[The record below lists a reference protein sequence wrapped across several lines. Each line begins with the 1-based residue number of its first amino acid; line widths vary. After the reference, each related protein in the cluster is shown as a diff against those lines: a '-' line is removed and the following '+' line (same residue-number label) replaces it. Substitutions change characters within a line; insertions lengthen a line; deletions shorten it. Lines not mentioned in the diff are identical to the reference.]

1 MLTIIILGYR
11 LPRLRLR
18 GHRPGRRARALLLR
32 LQAVSIPSSLILYP
46 SPFTPPSL
54 SLTIPSSWT
63 TYLIVAGILG
73 TAGYFTYLSYAPPP
87 KRQRTKKSSVSTP
100 VSVTAT
106 GAGGYQEEWVPEHH
120 LKKTKAGRKGAAS
133 GDDLSGGE
141 TSGAEWKKRKGRK

>member
-1 MLTIIILGYR
+1 M
-11 LPRLRLR
+11 
-18 GHRPGRRARALLLR
+18 
-32 LQAVSIPSSLILYP
+32 SIPSSLILYP

-120 LKKTKAGRKGAAS
+120 LKKTKAGRKGAVS
-133 GDDLSGGE
+133 GDELSGGE
-141 TSGAEWKKRKGRK
+141 TSGAEGKKRKGRK